1 MTRFRFTSISFLIAL
16 FSLIAG
22 ATAFAEDLVVWHAY
36 RGAEKDAFEKVV
48 AGFNAAN
55 AATKFKVT
63 TTAVPYDPFADRIT
77 GAVPKGKGPDVFI
90 YAQDR
95 LGGWVE
101 KGIVVP
107 FAADKK
113 TTDRFLPG
121 MMQATTLDGKVYG
134 LPLNFK
140 VITMIYN
147 KKLVATPPQTTA
159 ELEAIVKKLNDPKSG
174 QWGLAYWY
182 SNFYYHSMLLN
193 PFVKQ
198 SGGGVFD
205 AGRKPTIDT
214 DAARSSMKVL
224 ARWMPLLP
232 PEPSAPLVKSLFNSG
247 KVGIIFDGPW
257 FIGEIQG
264 VDFALAPLP
273 KLADAGGVPLRPWIT
288 IEGAYISSQCKNT
301 AAATEFIKYLTDTPA
316 ATTLAIEGRQAPAN
330 KNVWNDPKVSG
341 DPILGGFR
349 KQVSNA
355 VAMPNVP
362 EMTLVWTPVTN
373 AMNTIVKK
381 SATPEEALKT
391 AQQEVEAAIAAK
403 KK

>member
-1 MTRFRFTSISFLIAL
+1 MSRRGFSRLFAVAIALTLIAL
-16 FSLIAG
+16 SLP
-22 ATAFAEDLVVWHAY
+22 AEELSVWHAY
-36 RGAEKDAFEKVV
+36 RGAEKEAFEKVV
-48 AGFNAAN
+48 ASFNAAN
-55 AATKFKVT
+55 APKGLKVT

-107 FAADKK
+107 FPVDRRL
-113 TTDRFLPG
+113 TDRFLPG

-147 KKLVATPPQTTA
+147 KKLVPTPPQTSA
-159 ELEAIVKKLNDPKSG
+159 ELEAIVKRLNDPKSG

-214 DAARSSMKVL
+214 EAARSSMKVL
-224 ARWMPLLP
+224 ARWMPMLP
-232 PEPSAPLVKSLFNSG
+232 PEPSAPLVKSLFNGG

-264 VDFALAPLP
+264 VDYGLAPLP

-288 IEGAYISSQCKNT
+288 IEGAYISSQCKN
-301 AAATEFIKYLTDTPA
+301 AAAAAEFIKHLTDTPS
-316 ATTLAIEGRQAPAN
+316 ATVLALEGRQTPAN
-330 KNVWNDPKVSG
+330 KSVWNDPKVSG
-341 DPILGGFR
+341 DPILGAFR
-349 KQVSNA
+349 KQVANA

-391 AQQEVEAAIAAK
+391 AQAEVEAAIAAK

>member
-1 MTRFRFTSISFLIAL
+1 MKRWTLPRISLLLVSSFVFAL
-16 FSLIAG
+16 SLPA
-22 ATAFAEDLVVWHAY
+22 ADLVVWHAY

-48 AGFNAAN
+48 ANFNVAHASMGV
-55 AATKFKVT
+55 KVV

-95 LGGWVE
+95 LGGWVD
-101 KGIVVP
+101 KSIVAP
-107 FAADKK
+107 FPADKK
-113 TTDRFLPG
+113 LTDRFLPG

-147 KKLVATPPQTTA
+147 KKLVPAPPQTSA
-159 ELEAIVKKLNDPKSG
+159 ELEAIIKKLNDPKSG

-182 SNFYYHSMLLN
+182 SNFYFHSMLLN

-232 PEPSAPLVKSLFNSG
+232 PEPSSPLVKSLFNSG
-247 KVGIIFDGPW
+247 KVGIVFEGPW
-257 FIGEIQG
+257 FLGEIQG
-264 VDFALAPLP
+264 VDFGLAPLP
-273 KLADAGGVPLRPWIT
+273 KLADAGNVPMRPWIT
-288 IEGAYISSQCKNT
+288 IEGAYIATPCKNKE
-301 AAATEFIKYLTDTPA
+301 AAAEFIKFLTDTPS
-316 ATTLAIEGRQAPAN
+316 ATILAIEGRQTPAN

-349 KQVSNA
+349 KQVTNA

-373 AMNTIVKK
+373 AMNTIVNK
-381 SATPEEALKT
+381 SATPEAALKT
-391 AQQEVEAAIAAK
+391 AQQEVEAAIAKTK
-403 KK
+403 K